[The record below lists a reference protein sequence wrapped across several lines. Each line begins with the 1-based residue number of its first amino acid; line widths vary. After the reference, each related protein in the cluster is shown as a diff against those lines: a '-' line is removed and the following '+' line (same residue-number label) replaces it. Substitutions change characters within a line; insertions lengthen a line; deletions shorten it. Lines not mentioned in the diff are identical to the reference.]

1 MSDFNN
7 IITYNRPN
15 GGATYR
21 ADGEIICKW
30 PLRKLPDAEELS
42 KVVSRNPMEQLVGR
56 SSRRR
61 IAFQGVVLYSLALLL
76 IL

>member
-1 MSDFNN
+1 MDGGPTRNGYLMQFQSD
-7 IITYNRPN
+7 ISHAAIK
-15 GGATYR
+15 
-21 ADGEIICKW
+21 I
-30 PLRKLPDAEELS
+30 PDAEELS
-42 KVVSRNPMEQLVGR
+42 KVASRNPMEQLVGR